1 VGLRISATLRADR
14 KRRPNVAGFLASPH
28 RVYDGRR
35 SITWHASPSV
45 SAFANRKLKQ
55 AQEFLQSGNLPAAQR
70 LCEEVVERAPR
81 NPEALCL
88 LGITRLFA
96 GDAGQ
101 ALPLLERAASGHEG
115 YGLAL
120 EHLGL
125 AHLMLGR
132 FANAERALRDA
143 AALPGAPASAHMRLG
158 VALLNQGRPREAVDV
173 LRGALVLAP
182 QEPDCHL
189 NLAHAYALARDV
201 AAARNHLE
209 TVLRLDPA
217 HIEARFNLGVLALQH
232 DELDTARRWFERVLE
247 RAPQY
252 VDALVNLGVVLQR
265 LSRPDEAARCFRRAL
280 VIDAGHAV
288 ANKNLADTLF
298 SQGHPEDARDRYLA
312 ALESAGDFIE
322 AREGLAAAL
331 LALGR
336 FREAIASLREVLR
349 LEPGHKQAW
358 AALADALFQSG
369 ELAEAESAA
378 RRAIE
383 IDPGVAGPY
392 SALAL
397 IYIVR
402 AELDRAVAAL
412 EEGFDRTGSGGL
424 LGMLAHQLRRVC
436 DWEKRRTVWPELK
449 RRLGQEAAL
458 GSPFWLLLEDTT
470 PEEQLDYTRRWA
482 EAQFPTGTR
491 GEASAVPR
499 PGAPADRRLRI
510 GYFSSEFHEHAIAY
524 LFAGV
529 LERHDR
535 TRFEIF
541 AYSYGPEDKSPMR
554 ARLRAGAEHFIEV
567 AWDPDDVVVRR
578 IEDDALDILVDLKG
592 YTMGGRTSIL
602 ARRPCPVQVN
612 WLGYP
617 GTLGAPFI
625 DYLIADRF
633 TVPPCNESAYSERIV
648 YLDHCWQCNDRSRP
662 LPEPLTRA
670 EYGLP
675 VDAFV
680 FCCFAQAAKISPEVF
695 AHWMNLLR
703 NVPAS
708 VLWLAEDNQWAS
720 ANLKRAA
727 EAQSIPAERLV
738 FSPRISFAQHLARYR
753 VADLALDTFPYTS
766 HSTASDALWAGCPV
780 VALCGNTFAAR
791 VSGSIL
797 THAGLPELITDSLE
811 DYETL
816 ARQLA
821 TDSGRLADVR
831 ARVSAA
837 RSSSLFDADSF
848 TRDLER
854 VYLKIRQS

>member
-1 VGLRISATLRADR
+1 
-14 KRRPNVAGFLASPH
+14 
-28 RVYDGRR
+28 
-35 SITWHASPSV
+35 V
-45 SAFANRKLKQ
+45 SAFTNRKLKQ
-55 AQEFLQSGNLPAAQR
+55 AQEFLQSGNLAAARR

-88 LGITRLFA
+88 LGITRLVA

-101 ALPLLERAASGHEG
+101 ALPLLERAASGHDG

-132 FANAERALRDA
+132 FADAERALRDA
-143 AALPGAPASAHMRLG
+143 AALPGAPASARMRLG
-158 VALLNQGRPREAVDV
+158 IALLNQDRPREALDV
-173 LRGALVLAP
+173 LRGALALAP
-182 QEPDCHL
+182 QDLDCHL
-189 NLAHAYALARDV
+189 NLAHAYAREGDI
-201 AAARNHLE
+201 AAARDHLE
-209 TVLRLDPA
+209 TILRLDPA
-217 HIEARFNLGVLALQH
+217 HVEASFNMGVLALQH

-247 RAPQY
+247 RTPQY

-265 LSRPDEAARCFRRAL
+265 QSQPDEAARCFRRAL
-280 VIDAGHAV
+280 AIDAGHAV
-288 ANKNLADTLF
+288 ANKNLADTLS
-298 SQGHPEDARDRYLA
+298 SQGRPEDARDCYLA
-312 ALESAGDFIE
+312 ALESAGNFLE

-331 LALGR
+331 LVLGR
-336 FREAIASLREVLR
+336 FREAIASLHEVLR
-349 LEPGHKQAW
+349 LDPGHKQAW
-358 AALADALFQSG
+358 GVLADALFQCG
-369 ELAEAESAA
+369 GLADAESAA

-383 IDPGVAGPY
+383 VDSGVAGPY
-392 SALAL
+392 SALAM

-402 AELDRAVAAL
+402 GELDRAIAAL

-436 DWEKRRTVWPELK
+436 DWERRRAVWAELK

-458 GSPFWLLLEDTT
+458 GSPFWLLIEDTT

-482 EAQFPTGTR
+482 EAQFGSGAHGEPGAAARTGTAA
-491 GEASAVPR
+491 G
-499 PGAPADRRLRI
+499 RRLRI
-510 GYFSSEFHEHAIAY
+510 GYLSSEFHEHAIAY

-535 TRFEIF
+535 ARFEIF
-541 AYSYGPEDKSPMR
+541 AYSCGPDDKSPMR

-578 IEDDALDILVDLKG
+578 IQDDALDILVDLKG

-617 GTLGAPFI
+617 GTMGAPFI
-625 DYLIADRF
+625 DYLVADRF
-633 TVPPCNESAYSERIV
+633 TVPPGSESAYSERIV

-675 VDAFV
+675 ADAFV
-680 FCCFAQAAKISPEVF
+680 FCCFTQSAKISPEVF
-695 AHWMNLLR
+695 ACWMKLLR
-703 NVPAS
+703 DVPAS
-708 VLWLAEDNQWAS
+708 VLWLAEDNRWATE
-720 ANLKRAA
+720 NLKHAA
-727 EAQSIPAERLV
+727 QAQGVAPERLV
-738 FSPRISFAQHLARYR
+738 FSPRIPFAQHLARYR

-780 VALCGNTFAAR
+780 VALCGKTFAAR

-797 THAGLPELITDSLE
+797 THAGLPELITASLD
-811 DYETL
+811 DYERL
-816 ARQLA
+816 ARDLA
-821 TDSGRLADVR
+821 TDAGRLEEMR
-831 ARVSAA
+831 SKVSAA
-837 RSSSLFDADSF
+837 RSSSLFDAESF

-854 VYLKIRQS
+854 VYLKIRES

>member
-1 VGLRISATLRADR
+1 VNLSISVTLRTDR
-14 KRRPNVAGFLASPH
+14 EHRPNVAGFLASPH

-35 SITWHASPSV
+35 SITWHPPPSV

-55 AQEFLQSGNLPAAQR
+55 AQEFLQSGNLAAAQR

-88 LGITRLFA
+88 LGIARLFA

-101 ALPLLERAASGHEG
+101 ALPLLERAASAHEG

-125 AHLMLGR
+125 AQLMLGR
-132 FANAERALRDA
+132 FADAERALRAA
-143 AALPGAPASAHMRLG
+143 AALPGAPASARMRLG
-158 VALLNQGRPREAVDV
+158 IAVLNQGRPREALDA
-173 LRGALVLAP
+173 LRGALALAP

-189 NLAHAYALARDV
+189 NLAHAYAQAGDI

-217 HIEARFNLGVLALQH
+217 HLEARFNLGVLALQH
-232 DELDTARRWFERVLE
+232 DELDAARLWFERVLE
-247 RAPQY
+247 RAPHY

-265 LSRPDEAARCFRRAL
+265 LSLPEEATRCFHRAL
-280 VIDAGHAV
+280 AIDPGHAV
-288 ANKNLADTLF
+288 ANKNLADTLS
-298 SQGHPEDARDRYLA
+298 SQGHSEDARDRYLA

-322 AREGLAAAL
+322 AREGLAATL

-336 FREAIASLREVLR
+336 YREAIASLRKVLG
-349 LEPGHKQAW
+349 LDPGHKQAW
-358 AALADALFQSG
+358 TALADALFQSG
-369 ELAEAESAA
+369 ELPDAESAA

-383 IDPGVAGPY
+383 IDPGIAGPY
-392 SALAL
+392 STLAM
-397 IYIVR
+397 IHIVR
-402 AELDRAVAAL
+402 GELERAIAAL

-436 DWEKRRTVWPELK
+436 DWEKRRAVWAELK

-458 GSPFWLLLEDTT
+458 GSPFWLLIEDTT

-482 EAQFPTGTR
+482 ESQFRTDAH
-491 GEASAVPR
+491 GEASGAAR

-554 ARLRAGAEHFIEV
+554 ARLCAAAEHFIEV
-567 AWDPDDVVVRR
+567 TWDPDDVVVRR
-578 IEDDALDILVDLKG
+578 IRDDALDILVDLKG

-602 ARRPCPVQVN
+602 AWRPCPVQVN

-617 GTLGAPFI
+617 GTMGAPFI

-633 TVPPCNESAYSERIV
+633 TIPPGRESAYSERIV

-675 VDAFV
+675 AHAFV
-680 FCCFAQAAKISPEVF
+680 FCCFAQSAKISPEIF
-695 AHWMNLLR
+695 ARWMNLLR
-703 NVPAS
+703 AVPAS
-708 VLWLAEDNQWAS
+708 VLWLAEDNRWAT

-727 EAQSIPAERLV
+727 EALSIPAERLA
-738 FSPRISFAQHLARYR
+738 FSPRIPFPQHLARYR
-753 VADLALDTFPYTS
+753 IADLALDTFPYTS
-766 HSTASDALWAGCPV
+766 HSTASDALWAGCPI

-797 THAGLPELITDSLE
+797 THAGLPELITGSLE
-811 DYETL
+811 DYEQL

-821 TDSGRLADVR
+821 IDPGRLAEVR
-831 ARVSAA
+831 SQVSAA

-854 VYLKIRQS
+854 VYLKICKS